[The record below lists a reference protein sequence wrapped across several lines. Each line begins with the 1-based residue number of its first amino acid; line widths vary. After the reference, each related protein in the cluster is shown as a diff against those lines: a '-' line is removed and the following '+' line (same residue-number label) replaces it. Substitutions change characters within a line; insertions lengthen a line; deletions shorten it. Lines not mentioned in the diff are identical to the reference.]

1 MASSLSASRDAVIPL
16 HLAAF
21 EAHVGPDLLIRPSD
35 LEFTTE
41 IGLGS
46 AVLVERGWVT
56 LPPGR
61 HAHDALDVMQASHVT
76 DAPPPAGA
84 TRPPRAPSK
93 LPCAIKSIRPDIS
106 LGPEEVSALVDEIR
120 VNMGLQHK

>member
-1 MASSLSASRDAVIPL
+1 MSHDVAPPL

-21 EAHVGPDLLIRPSD
+21 EAHVGPDILIRPSD

-61 HAHDALDVMQASHVT
+61 CHVT
-76 DAPPPAGA
+76 DDLPPPAGA
-84 TRPPRAPSK
+84 TRPAPRAPPSK

-120 VNMGLQHK
+120 VNMGLQHR